1 MLPVLIVLVAGIS
14 LGTLFYT
21 CALYELTQT
30 QYALLIPDAFIQK
43 DFLGAAFWGLLTCL
57 GIWLAYSAVAA
68 RLQRK
73 RFALV
78 RRSDGWSFLP
88 FVSLLIIFLIAQ
100 GLKRP
105 EVLTYLQHGV
115 VFSLGLFFALK
126 VLLWTGSPEGMRK
139 INWGRASPWI
149 LAAMIII
156 FTVTF
161 SILAAFQYR
170 ALNVPYGD
178 SGYFEEQLWRT
189 IHGEF
194 LVQSMHKDIFLGKHI
209 QLIHLLLLPIYVI
222 FRHLLTLVVLQNL
235 AVAAG
240 AIAVYL
246 LAKNKLESPGLAL
259 VFAFAYS
266 LYPPL
271 QIANQDMAL
280 NIFRPILFAVPFL
293 LFAFYFLERG
303 RLGLFLLFAF
313 LTLITKEEF
322 GLILA
327 FMGIYIILAKKRKR
341 VGAAICA
348 LGVIWFLVAFF
359 VVIPYF
365 HQAATGAKKV
375 SHVVTY
381 YEDFGKDWEEIKET
395 VRTRPLFVLGYA
407 FSHNSI
413 KKIDFLFYLFVPL
426 VFVGVLAPGIL
437 AIALPTFALS
447 FLASRDS
454 LYDIK
459 FYYHTPLIPF
469 FFISAIYGARR
480 LVNWLPVKFARLFTK
495 EHALRFVAAL
505 LIFSAFF
512 ANILQAKSPTS
523 ILFYYPHSSFYWR
536 NLYIPKAKALHLAEI
551 KGLIPAEA
559 RLATTNF
566 LSPHFT
572 HYKRDYVFPKYPP
585 GEVDYIVVDTTERW
599 QPGDA
604 GEATE
609 KLLSSPAYEKI
620 FDKDGILVFRRLSR
634 RPYGP
639 EDSSTR

>member
-1 MLPVLIVLVAGIS
+1 MLPTLIVLLAGIS

-21 CALYELTQT
+21 SALYELTQA
-30 QYALLIPDAFIQK
+30 QYALLIPNAFMQK
-43 DFLGAAFWGLLTCL
+43 DFLGASLWGLLICL
-57 GIWLAYSAVAA
+57 VIWLGYSAVAA
-68 RLQRK
+68 SLQRK

-78 RRSDGWSFLP
+78 RRSDAWSFLP

-100 GLKRP
+100 GLKQP
-105 EVLTYLQHGV
+105 EVLAYLQHGV
-115 VFSLGLFFALK
+115 VFSLALFFALK
-126 VLLWTGSPEGMRK
+126 ALFWIGGPEKARK
-139 INWGRASPWI
+139 INWAGASRWI

-156 FTVTF
+156 FIVTF
-161 SILAAFQYR
+161 SILATLQYR

-194 LVQSMHKDIFLGKHI
+194 LAQSMHQDIFLGKHI
-209 QLIHLLLLPIYVI
+209 QLIHLLLLPLYVI

-240 AIAVYL
+240 ALAVYL

-259 VFAFAYS
+259 AFALAYL

-280 NIFRPILFAVPFL
+280 NIFRPILFAVPFI

-303 RLGLFLLFAF
+303 RLGLFLLFAL

-327 FMGIYIILAKKRKR
+327 FMGIYIILAKKRKSL
-341 VGAAICA
+341 GAALCA
-348 LGVIWFLVAFF
+348 LGIFWFLLAFF
-359 VVIPYF
+359 LVIPYF
-365 HQAATGAKKV
+365 HQTAAGAKRV
-375 SHVVTY
+375 SHVVSY

-395 VRTRPLFVLGYA
+395 IRTRPLFVIGYA
-407 FSHNSI
+407 ISHDSI
-413 KKIDFLFYLFVPL
+413 KKINFLLYLFVPL
-426 VFVGVLAPGIL
+426 VFMGLLAPGVL
-437 AIALPTFALS
+437 AIALPSFAFS

-459 FYYHTPLIPF
+459 FYYYTPLIPF

-480 LVNWLPVKFARLFTK
+480 LKAWLTGKFPRFFTEERL
-495 EHALRFVAAL
+495 LRFLAAL
-505 LIFSAFF
+505 VIFSALF
-512 ANILQAKSPTS
+512 ANLLQAKSPIS
-523 ILFYYPHSSFYWR
+523 LLFHYPRSSFYWR
-536 NLYIPKAKALHLAEI
+536 KLYIPKAKALHLAEI
-551 KGLIPAEA
+551 KGLIPPEA

-566 LSPHFT
+566 LGPHFT
-572 HYKRDYVFPKYPP
+572 HYKRDYVFPEYPP
-585 GEVDYIVVDTTERW
+585 GEVDYMVIDTTERW
-599 QPGDA
+599 QHPQ
-604 GEATE
+604 ATE
-609 KLLSSPAYEKI
+609 TTERLLSDPAYEKI

-639 EDSSTR
+639 